1 VDQAPSRCQGG
12 RMKPDAPA
20 LYAVVDRRQDG
31 TRRIVGEYV
40 DPRAAAAAAE
50 QLRAAGAVDV
60 TVELISR
67 VDPLT

>member
-1 VDQAPSRCQGG
+1 
-12 RMKPDAPA
+12 MKPDAPA
-20 LYAVVDRRQDG
+20 LYCVVDRRQDG
-31 TRRIVGEYV
+31 RPRIVVEYV

-67 VDPLT
+67 VDPPT